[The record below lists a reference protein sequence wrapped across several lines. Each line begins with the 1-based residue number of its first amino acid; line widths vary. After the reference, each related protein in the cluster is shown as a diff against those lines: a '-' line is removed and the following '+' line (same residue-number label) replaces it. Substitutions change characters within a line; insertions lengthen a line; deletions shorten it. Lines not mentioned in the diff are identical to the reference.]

1 MNGARSRNSITK
13 SSSSQEFLYMGTRD
27 LFLIESVKDSD
38 LFLTFKL
45 LMPDKQTQLSTTC
58 FHILFFLSGHWSVKK
73 KRDSYNSPMSG
84 VGSGQPMWFN
94 PVGALCENGWLLPGR
109 FKDFGEVM
117 IIFLQHWEK
126 RKRGRE

>member
-1 MNGARSRNSITK
+1 MLSH
-13 SSSSQEFLYMGTRD
+13 LV
-27 LFLIESVKDSD
+27 LFVRTLECEKE
-38 LFLTFKL
+38 
-45 LMPDKQTQLSTTC
+45 
-58 FHILFFLSGHWSVKK
+58 